1 MIYALYG
8 AIVFLIIAI
17 MIVVKFSIDKSTEA
31 ANASR
36 QLNELRANYQKME
49 YTISTL
55 EKKVV
60 DLTSQ
65 NSSLQNEL
73 ETLMANPMVN
83 SDKINKRIK
92 K

>member
-1 MIYALYG
+1 M
-8 AIVFLIIAI
+8 
-17 MIVVKFSIDKSTEA
+17 DKNNEA
-31 ANASR
+31 ANSSR
-36 QLNELRANYQKME
+36 QLNELRATYQKME

-65 NSSLQNEL
+65 NATLQEEL

-83 SDKINKRIK
+83 ADKINKRIK